1 MLDAQGRLENG
12 QGNDEV
18 AGEEDVVLPVDTQA
32 VGRELLPED
41 VERAGDILGPLVNNV
56 EVAVRLHETTR

>member
-18 AGEEDVVLPVDTQA
+18 AGKKDVALPVDAQA
-32 VGRELLPED
+32 VRRELLPKD
-41 VERAGDILGPLVNNV
+41 VERTGNIFGPLVNYV
-56 EVAVRLHETTR
+56 EVAVRLHKTTR